1 MVHNHYVTTNNEEVS
16 FDNHCS
22 NSPFVNQSL
31 VEMVLA
37 NVSAAITILLLFIVV
52 ITGGATGNVN
62 LRRRSIATEEDE
74 LPFTTATLNDND
86 NDTNNTNKKNSPTIR
101 KMSNN
106 KIRSLH
112 VSANHRRL
120 VLDSSL
126 VHDNE
131 EGRDEETVSTVENE
145 RELAYY
151 RYDGICEENGQFKLK
166 FQVTVDSDLSSDETI
181 EQLNTFYKEYVS
193 EFNPDDYNSVEMI
206 YYSSLQPTEEEGNFI
221 LWIDGD
227 CSGNVD
233 PAVFLSSVHE
243 FLTADNNLRSTLG
256 EVSVMNC
263 KRFRN
268 SFTCSTP
275 VVPWVS
281 DATTSTPVTSA
292 SSTTAL
298 ASTSSTTVEPITTS
312 STTQVQAAT
321 STQPPPISTTSSSTS
336 NSITQAGSVQT
347 AATPSPTV
355 TPTLSTVTNEPT
367 MNPSQSPITAEPTEP
382 VLDCPGSLD
391 KSKTIDSSATLYYAV
406 VPSTN
411 SFDNGIMC
419 GRLEVANHDGWVSL
433 GFSTSG
439 TMKDS
444 QAIVGIPDTGKVEKY
459 DLAINQAYPMN
470 EDKQTLRD
478 TSININ
484 GGKTTMSFT
493 KLLMEDGETT
503 IKEEGDNTF
512 LFAKGGATFGY
523 HSSRSVFTLDLSSTP
538 ISSEP
543 PTTRVPTY
551 SPTEVRTYSP
561 TYSPTQSF
569 PTWSPTQMPVV

>member
-1 MVHNHYVTTNNEEVS
+1 MVHNHYETTNNEEVS
-16 FDNHCS
+16 FDNDYC
-22 NSPFVNQSL
+22 NSPFVNQSSI
-31 VEMVLA
+31 EMVA
-37 NVSAAITILLLFIVV
+37 NVGIITILLLVIVGV
-52 ITGGATGNVN
+52 ISAANGNTN
-62 LRRRSIATEEDE
+62 LRRSIATEDDE

-86 NDTNNTNKKNSPTIR
+86 TNNTNNYKHYSPTSR
-101 KMSNN
+101 KTNN

-120 VLDSSL
+120 VLDGLL

-151 RYDGICEENGQFKLK
+151 RYNGICEENGQFKLK
-166 FQVTVDSDLSSDETI
+166 FQVTVDSDLSADETI

-193 EFNPDDYNSVEMI
+193 EFNPNDYNNVEMI

-227 CSGNVD
+227 CIGNVD

-281 DATTSTPVTSA
+281 DATASTPVTST

-312 STTQVQAAT
+312 STQVQAAT

-347 AATPSPTV
+347 AATPSQTV
-355 TPTLSTVTNEPT
+355 TPTLSPVTNEPT
-367 MNPSQSPITAEPTEP
+367 KNPSQSPITAQPTEP
-382 VLDCPGSLD
+382 PTEPALDCPGTLD

-406 VPSTN
+406 VPSSN
-411 SFDNGIMC
+411 GFDNGIMC
-419 GRLEVANHDGWVSL
+419 GRLEVANHDGWISL
-433 GFSTSG
+433 GFSTTG
-439 TMKDS
+439 RMKDS
-444 QAIVGIPDTGKVEKY
+444 QAIVGIPDTDSIKKY
-459 DLAINQAYPMN
+459 DLAINQAYPMA

-478 TSININ
+478 ISIDTN
-484 GGKTTMSFT
+484 GGKTSMSFT
-493 KLLMEDGETT
+493 KLLKEAGETT

-538 ISSEP
+538 ISSES
-543 PTTRVPTY
+543 PTTVPT
-551 SPTEVRTYSP
+551 SYSP
-561 TYSPTQSF
+561 TYVPTQSF

>member
-1 MVHNHYVTTNNEEVS
+1 
-16 FDNHCS
+16 
-22 NSPFVNQSL
+22 
-31 VEMVLA
+31 MVLV
-37 NVSAAITILLLFIVV
+37 NVSAITILLLTIVS
-52 ITGGATGNVN
+52 ITRAATGNAN
-62 LRRRSIATEEDE
+62 LRRSIATEDDE

-86 NDTNNTNKKNSPTIR
+86 TNNTNNYKHSPTSTKI
-101 KMSNN
+101 NN
-106 KIRSLH
+106 KIWSLH

-120 VLDSSL
+120 Q
-126 VHDNE
+126 
-131 EGRDEETVSTVENE
+131 
-145 RELAYY
+145 Y
-151 RYDGICEENGQFKLK
+151 RYDGLCEDSRFKLK
-166 FQVTVDSDLSSDETI
+166 FRVSVESDLGADETL

-193 EFNPDDYNSVEMI
+193 EFNPDDYINVKTI
-206 YYSSLQPTEEEGNFI
+206 YYSSLQPTEEEVGRHREEEVGKFI

-233 PAVFLSSVHE
+233 PDAFLSSVHE
-243 FLTADNNLRSTLG
+243 FLNADNNLRSTLG

-268 SFTCSTP
+268 SYKCSTP
-275 VVPWVS
+275 LIPWAS
-281 DATTSTPVTSA
+281 DPVTTST

-312 STTQVQAAT
+312 STTQVQVT
-321 STQPPPISTTSSSTS
+321 TTTTQPPPITTSSSTS

-355 TPTLSTVTNEPT
+355 NEPTKNPSQSPITAQPTEPPSLSPVTNEPT
-367 MNPSQSPITAEPTEP
+367 KNPSQSPITAEPTEP
-382 VLDCPGSLD
+382 PTEPVLDCPGTLD
-391 KSKTIDSSATLYYAV
+391 RSKTIDSSATLYYAV

-411 SFDNGIMC
+411 GFNNGIMC
-419 GRLEVANHDGWVSL
+419 GRLEVANHDGWISL

-444 QAIVGIPDTGKVEKY
+444 QAIVGIPDMNSIEKY
-459 DLAINQAYPMN
+459 DLAISQAYPMT

-478 TSININ
+478 TSISS
-484 GGKTTMSFT
+484 GVLTFT
-493 KLLMEDGETT
+493 KLLVEAGEIT
-503 IKEEGDNTF
+503 IKEEGDNTL
-512 LFAKGGATFGY
+512 LFAKGGTTFGY
-523 HSSRSVFTLDLSSTP
+523 HSSRSVFTLDISSTS

-543 PTTRVPTY
+543 PTTSTPTY

>member
-1 MVHNHYVTTNNEEVS
+1 
-16 FDNHCS
+16 
-22 NSPFVNQSL
+22 
-31 VEMVLA
+31 MVLV
-37 NVSAAITILLLFIVV
+37 NVSAITILLLTIVGV
-52 ITGGATGNVN
+52 TRAITINAN
-62 LRRRSIATEEDE
+62 LRRSIATEDDK
-74 LPFTTATLNDND
+74 LPYTTATAND
-86 NDTNNTNKKNSPTIR
+86 NDTNDTNNNHHSPRFTKI
-101 KMSNN
+101 NN
-106 KIRSLH
+106 KIWSLH
-112 VSANHRRL
+112 VSANQRRL
-120 VLDSSL
+120 QD
-126 VHDNE
+126 
-131 EGRDEETVSTVENE
+131 
-145 RELAYY
+145 
-151 RYDGICEENGQFKLK
+151 RYDGMCEENGQFKLK
-166 FQVTVDSDLSSDETI
+166 FRVSVDSDLGADETI
-181 EQLNTFYKEYVS
+181 ERLNTFYKEYVT
-193 EFNPDDYNSVEMI
+193 EFNPDDYVNVQTI
-206 YYSSLQPTEEEGNFI
+206 YYSSLQRTEEEVGRHREEEVGKFI

-233 PAVFLSSVHE
+233 PDAFLSSVHE
-243 FLTADNNLRSTLG
+243 FFTSDNNLRSTLG

-268 SFTCSTP
+268 SYKCSTP
-275 VVPWVS
+275 VIPWVS
-281 DATTSTPVTSA
+281 DATTSTPVTST

-298 ASTSSTTVEPITTS
+298 ASTSSTTVEPITIS

-336 NSITQAGSVQT
+336 NSNTQAGVVLT

-355 TPTLSTVTNEPT
+355 TPTLSPVTNEPT

-382 VLDCPGSLD
+382 PSLSPVTDEPTDNPSQSPFTAEPTEPPTEPVLDCPGILD

-411 SFDNGIMC
+411 GFDNGIMC
-419 GRLEVANHDGWVSL
+419 GRLEVASHDGWISL
-433 GFSTSG
+433 GFSTTG

-459 DLAINQAYPMN
+459 DLAISQAYPMA

-478 TSININ
+478 TSISS
-484 GGKTTMSFT
+484 GVLTFT
-493 KLLMEDGETT
+493 KLLKEAGEIS

-523 HSSRSVFTLDLSSTP
+523 HSSRSVFTLDISSTS

-543 PTTRVPTY
+543 PTTSTPTY

-569 PTWSPTQMPVV
+569 PTWSPTQMPVVGNT